1 MTTPAPSR
9 ILEIQV
15 DAMTP
20 EQAVAAEHLTKGPRG
35 RIPTPYKVWLHSPH
49 LAQFM
54 ERLGTFLSHDSSLS
68 TREIEIAVLVVARH
82 WGADYVLHNHA
93 REAKEAGI
101 SAEAIEAILEGR
113 EPHWAS
119 PRDTAVYKIVKA
131 ADSGVVLS
139 DSDFSYALTHL
150 GRASIAEVV
159 ALLGYFTAV
168 SLAMKLHAVS
178 LPPPAV

>member
-9 ILEIQV
+9 ILEIQA

-20 EQAVAAEHLTKGPRG
+20 EQAVAAQRLTKGPRG

-49 LAQFM
+49 LAQYM

-68 TREIEIAVLVVARH
+68 TREIEIAVLVIARH

-93 REAKEAGI
+93 REAKDAGI
-101 SAEAIEAILEGR
+101 SAETVEAILEGR

-119 PRDTAVYKIVKA
+119 SRDTAVYKIVKA
-131 ADSGVVLS
+131 ADSGATLS
-139 DSDFSYALTHL
+139 EADFSFVLTHL
-150 GRASIAEVV
+150 GRASIAEIV

-168 SLAMKLHAVS
+168 SLAMKLHAVPIPS
-178 LPPPAV
+178 PAV